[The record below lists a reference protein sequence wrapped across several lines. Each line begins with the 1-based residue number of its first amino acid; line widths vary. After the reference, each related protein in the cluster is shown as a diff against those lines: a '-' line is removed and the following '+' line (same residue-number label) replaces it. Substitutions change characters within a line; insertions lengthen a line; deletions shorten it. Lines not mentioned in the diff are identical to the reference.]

1 MVPRKTVSRS
11 MLHRLGLVTSLA
23 LVVAATGACGTSTSP
38 SGPRSGAPIANGSP
52 WVGALTPVALP
63 APINALSALDCPTVG
78 SCWAVGSTV
87 GGAGASNG
95 AAVIATT
102 DGGSTW
108 KGQVIPATVDYL
120 SGISCSD
127 QRHCAAVG
135 QAGPASNGQGA
146 MITTSNGGATWTPS
160 STPPGILDVT
170 AVSCRP
176 DRRCTAMGTAAV
188 GTVALVSVSPASGWM
203 QVGALPAGV
212 AGATH
217 ISCSD
222 DQHCWVTAHTSVDVD
237 HVAGVVVVTT
247 NGGRTWT
254 TLTMPTGLGYL
265 TGVSCLSGPAAGSGA
280 LPLPSP
286 TTTPSSTPVAP
297 ATATTAPTTTSNG
310 SGPTTTSARVGVAGA
325 RCTVVGTTARSP
337 GSARTGHGL
346 ILTSTNGG
354 ARWTNQPVA
363 ATTAALTD
371 VSCPALDSCV
381 AVGSS
386 VATAALAGVAIF
398 SGSTDHPW
406 KNAAVVGSAQ
416 PLSAVSCVSNSRCVV
431 VGESTSEHLV
441 GG

>member
-11 MLHRLGLVTSLA
+11 MLHRLGLVTSLVF
-23 LVVAATGACGTSTSP
+23 VVTAAGACGASTSP
-38 SGPRSGAPIANGSP
+38 SGLRSGAPIANGSP
-52 WVGALTPVALP
+52 WFGALTPVTLP
-63 APINALSALDCPTVG
+63 APVNALSALDCPTAS

-102 DGGSTW
+102 DGGSVW
-108 KGQVIPATVDYL
+108 SSQVLPATVGYL

-135 QAGPASNGQGA
+135 QADQASDGQGT
-146 MITTSNGGATWTPS
+146 MITTSNGGATWTQSPP
-160 STPPGILDVT
+160 PPGILDVT

-176 DRRCTAMGTAAV
+176 DRRCMAMGTAAV
-188 GTVALVSVSPASGWM
+188 GTVALASVAPAPGWM

-212 AGATH
+212 TGATD

-222 DQHCWVTAHTSVDVD
+222 DLHCWVTAHTSIDVD

-254 TLTMPTGLGYL
+254 TLTTPTGLGYL
-265 TGVSCLSGPAAGSGA
+265 TGVSCRSGPVGGSGA
-280 LPLPSP
+280 LPLTSP
-286 TTTPSSTPVAP
+286 TTTPSTTPVAA
-297 ATATTAPTTTSNG
+297 ATSTTAPATSNG
-310 SGPTTTSARVGVAGA
+310 SGPTATGARVGVAGA

-337 GSARTGHGL
+337 GGARTGHGL

-354 ARWTNQPVA
+354 ARWTNQPVV

-386 VATAALAGVAIF
+386 VATATQAGVAIF
-398 SGSTDHPW
+398 TGSTDHPW